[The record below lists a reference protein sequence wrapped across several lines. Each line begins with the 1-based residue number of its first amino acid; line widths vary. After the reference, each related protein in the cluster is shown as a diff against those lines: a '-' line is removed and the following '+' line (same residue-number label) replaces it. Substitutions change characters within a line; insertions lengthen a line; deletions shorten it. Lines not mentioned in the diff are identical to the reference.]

1 VTTTPGRAALRR
13 QGLALVLY
21 LTLALVLTWPLASD
35 FLTHVPGDGIDDPA
49 LAWNLWWLKTR
60 LVDQLAADIFHVGWM
75 FHPVAINLAFY
86 TLTPL
91 NGLLSV
97 PLQTG
102 LSLVVA
108 NNLLVLSSFVLA
120 AFGAYLLAYDQ
131 LRWFAPRTAPR
142 YLAALAAGVIYAF
155 ASSKLFYASL
165 GQFNIASSQWA
176 PFCVLYLLRL
186 VQANSPR
193 ARLRSAAL
201 AGLFLVF
208 QAWAELTY
216 ASFLLIF
223 AALLALYALLL
234 AFWENRHAAGGQAA
248 QLVLAFAVT
257 GAVFLAGIAPILAAM
272 LPDMR
277 VEGDFFA
284 SGGGFADVFSAD
296 LFGYLVPTRLHPLL
310 GGWVATLPFPNDK
323 GQHIYVGYLA
333 AGLAAAGLVIGLRQR
348 GARRW
353 AAFWLAALVSFWLL
367 TLGPQVRWLGEPTP
381 LPGPFALVSQ
391 LPFFSG
397 NRYPSRYSIML
408 MLAVAV
414 CASWGLAWLLARV
427 PVRRA
432 GLLAA
437 AAGAIFLGEHLSA
450 PLPLSSFA
458 VPSLYAALT
467 AAPAPTERGV
477 LLELP
482 TGWRNGA
489 RVLGK
494 SDLLIMYQQWYQ
506 TVHGLRRLGGNTSRN
521 PEDKFQ
527 YFSEAPVLGDLVALM
542 NADRPHIAAEVA
554 ASWPEIAAR
563 GRALGG
569 QVLDFLGVDYVTLH
583 MAQAPP
589 ELVAYVETVLP
600 LTLVETWEGA
610 GWNGAA
616 AAIRLYRYTP
626 PESPAA
632 QQTSLESATGN
643 LYLGAGWSPVAM
655 AGGVRLAERAAPELL
670 LDLPAAGATL
680 RLSADPAPVRVTVN
694 GVAAPVHTEG
704 AETVVEVRPGLA
716 SEPVDRVQLHF
727 ADAGLPAAGG
737 LLVRSA
743 GEEVGDFAHIY
754 LDGRDMSANARG
766 YNLAAIDPDGALLE
780 AATFD
785 TFASAAAADAMAAW
799 LARWPAGTR
808 IAGAVADEA
817 STQLNQ
823 AAVDALR
830 GVGVVSD
837 LRGKFRWSHAF
848 IGAVGAAPGSA
859 LEQASLLAPATVFT
873 GAPARSE
880 RIYGRLAS
888 ITILPAE

>member
-1 VTTTPGRAALRR
+1 MITALGRAALRR

-21 LTLALVLTWPLASD
+21 LTLALVLTWPLVSHFTAY
-35 FLTHVPGDGIDDPA
+35 VPGDGIDDPA

-60 LVDQLAADIFHVGWM
+60 LVDQLATDIFHAGWM

-97 PLQTG
+97 PLQTAF
-102 LSLVVA
+102 SLVVA
-108 NNLLVLSSFVLA
+108 NNLLVLASFVLA

-131 LRWFAPRTAPR
+131 LRWFAPRVTPR
-142 YLAALAAGVIYAF
+142 YLAALVAGVIYAF
-155 ASSKLFYASL
+155 ASSKLFYVSL

-176 PFCVLYLLRL
+176 PFCVLYLLRM
-186 VQANSPR
+186 VQASSPR

-223 AALLALYALLL
+223 AALLAVYALLL
-234 AFWENRHAAGGQAA
+234 ALWENRRAAGGQAA

-277 VEGDFFA
+277 TEGDFFA
-284 SGGGFADVFSAD
+284 SGGGFADLFSAD

-310 GGWVATLPFPNDK
+310 GDWVATLPFPNDK

-333 AGLAAAGLVIGLRQR
+333 ATLAVAGLAVALRR
-348 GARRW
+348 RDTRRW
-353 AAFWLAALVSFWLL
+353 GAFWLVALVSFWLL
-367 TLGPQVRWLGEPTP
+367 TLGPQVRWLGEATS

-414 CASWGLAWLLARV
+414 CASWGVAWVLARV
-427 PVRRA
+427 PLRRA

-437 AAGAIFLGEHLSA
+437 AAGVLFLGEHLSA

-458 VPSLYAALT
+458 VPSLYASLA
-467 AAPAPTERGV
+467 AAPLQEEGGV

-506 TVHGLRRLGGNTSRN
+506 SVHGQRRLGGNTSRN

-554 ASWPEIAAR
+554 ANWEAIAAR
-563 GRALGG
+563 GRAMGG

-600 LTLVETWEGA
+600 LTLVETWEGVD
-610 GWNGAA
+610 WRGAA
-616 AAIRLYRYTP
+616 ATIRLYRFDP
-626 PESPAA
+626 PESPSA
-632 QQTSLESATGN
+632 QQINLESAAGN
-643 LYLGAGWSPVAM
+643 LYLGAGWSPVATADGM
-655 AGGVRLAERAAPELL
+655 RLAERAAPELL
-670 LDLPAAGATL
+670 LDLPAAGATV
-680 RLSADPAPVRVTVN
+680 RLAVDPAPVRATVN

-704 AETVVEVRPGLA
+704 AAAVIEVRPGLA

-727 ADAGLPAAGG
+727 ADAGLPARG

-754 LDGRDMSANARG
+754 LDGREVSANARG
-766 YNLAAIDPDGALLE
+766 YNLAAIGPDGALL
-780 AATFD
+780 AAAAFD
-785 TFASAAAADAMAAW
+785 TFASAEAADAMAAW

-817 STQLNQ
+817 STQLSQ

-830 GVGVVSD
+830 NVGVATD
-837 LRGKFRWSHAF
+837 LRGRFRWSHAF
-848 IGAVGAAPGSA
+848 IGAAGAAPGSA

-880 RIYGRLAS
+880 RIYGRLES
-888 ITILPAE
+888 ITILP